1 MDVEKSSGFHLAVFY
16 FSACEKKGCEG
27 VCVCVCLHRAAGWTA
42 AHKLPAEAF
51 YFIFLHGQFFN
62 QTGLPVENVIFLLK
76 FCLCKIE
83 MCIFIVF
90 LCYYFLQ
97 GVCVYF
103 YLDVQTLISPL
114 WYSQWV
120 VTKQLTTNLLVC
132 EGTFKKTIEI
142 QQNS

>member
-1 MDVEKSSGFHLAVFY
+1 MWKSRRVSISPCFISQPAKKKRDVKV
-16 FSACEKKGCEG
+16 C

-51 YFIFLHGQFFN
+51 YFIFLHRQFFN
-62 QTGLPVENVIFLLK
+62 QTVLPVEKDLCRFFVEILQNKNVYIYLL
-76 FCLCKIE
+76 L
-83 MCIFIVF
+83 

-120 VTKQLTTNLLVC
+120 VTKQLTTNLL
-132 EGTFKKTIEI
+132 
-142 QQNS
+142 S